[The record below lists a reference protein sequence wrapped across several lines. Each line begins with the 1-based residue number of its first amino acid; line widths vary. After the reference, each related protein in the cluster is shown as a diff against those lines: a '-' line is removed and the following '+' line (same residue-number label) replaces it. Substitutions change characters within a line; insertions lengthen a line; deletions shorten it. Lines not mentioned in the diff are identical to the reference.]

1 VRPWPWQGHEWP
13 GIHSSDVDGDGRVL
27 TMRLADPNGAWVEH
41 PEDTRVMV
49 PVPVDGDTG
58 ERPRYRLITEGHVVA
73 HDGFVDDKGYTG
85 AYAVE
90 FWPTDPVKARNVNVA
105 FDPITEAVPFAAGKL
120 GHHPE
125 GDTQEAL
132 AATEAGALKRMK
144 VPVLSVTALFAGVK
158 FPPLNQATGV
168 GVLRVVHPR
177 TRRRCRF
184 LRATSCCS
192 KAARPTTSPMSPA

>member
-1 VRPWPWQGHEWP
+1 MKAMKFLVT
-13 GIHSSDVDGDGRVL
+13 DVDTKHPKLWIVDTNQHDSHYNFAKDALGYTGDL
-27 TMRLADPNGAWVEH
+27 PTFNAQTSFS
-41 PEDTRVMV
+41 DTRKFSA
-49 PVPVDGDTG
+49 DT
-58 ERPRYRLITEGHVVA
+58 VVA